1 MTEARRRAAAR
12 RSPFDRY
19 FHVAAAVVM
28 LAVMVAG
35 FYPFYL
41 RGEGLA
47 GRKIAPALLPLV
59 VVHGSAM
66 TAWVAMFLV
75 QSLLVPTRMLRL
87 HMKLGWAGIAV
98 ASLAA
103 TTGVVVAVQSVR
115 PTPELPFWGMAYRQF
130 LAVMLAE
137 MALFT
142 AFVVAGALSRRK
154 PRVHRA
160 MMLLATLSILAGA
173 TVRMPVL
180 FPLFGEAGWVGIFGP
195 IFVLGGVL
203 VLVRSLFVG
212 TLERWLVGG
221 YAAMVALYVIAC
233 RFAVSDSWSAVARA
247 IFRT

>member
-1 MTEARRRAAAR
+1 MTEARRRAVAR
-12 RSPFDRY
+12 RSTSDRY
-19 FHVAAAVVM
+19 FHVAAAFVM
-28 LAVMVAG
+28 LAVMLAG

-41 RGEGLA
+41 RGEGMA

-66 TAWVAMFLV
+66 TAWVAIFLV

-98 ASLAA
+98 AFLAA
-103 TTGVVVAVQSVR
+103 TTGVEVAVQSVR
-115 PTPELPFWGMAYRQF
+115 PIPELPFWGMEYRQF

-142 AFVVAGALSRRK
+142 AFVIAGVLSRKK

-180 FPLFGEAGWVGIFGP
+180 FPLFGEAGWVGVFGP
-195 IFVLGGVL
+195 IFALGGAL
-203 VLVRSLFVG
+203 VLVRSLAVG

-221 YAAMVALYVIAC
+221 YAVMVALYVVAC
-233 RFAVSDSWSAVARA
+233 WFAVSDAWRA
-247 IFRT
+247 IARVILDT